1 MTRNAPLCL
10 LIIFAGLATPS
21 DCQEPQKGPAEKR
34 TVEVRVDPRVEL
46 VSIVFRLAGNPE
58 YSQGRV
64 KSYLKDIDTH
74 FQPVRQHEAIRC
86 AAGLRAKYGVSFDA
100 CMSIAVHMRT
110 GQGWGPRFPLEPR
123 PEGLDGRWREKSAET
138 FLADLSEF
146 VKESRFDRFLEE
158 HRELYET
165 TAKRMETLL
174 GEEAHLEWF
183 DQFFG
188 ARPEARF
195 AVIPALVNGGSC
207 YGPHVKCP
215 GGREEYYCILGV
227 WKTDWTGQPA
237 FDATMID
244 TIIHEFCHSYANA
257 IIDRHE
263 APLRAPGE
271 AIFAHVADA
280 MQRQA
285 YGAWKTMLYESL
297 VRASVVRYLD
307 RFEGR
312 AAAQREVGRQNQRG
326 FVWVEE
332 LSELLEE
339 YEQSRTDYPT
349 LDEFAPRIVEFFDRF
364 AKKFVA
370 EQAAAAA
377 SRPKVVSTTPESGDQ
392 EVDPALSRIRVEFD
406 RPMRDKSWSMCGWG
420 ESLPETTGQISY
432 DESRR
437 VWTAAVRLKADH
449 EYRFSLNSRMFH
461 GFKSADGV
469 PLEPVEVHFKT
480 KGPSPAQNR

>member
-10 LIIFAGLATPS
+10 SIIFAGLATLS

-110 GQGWGPRFPLEPR
+110 GQGWGPRFPLDPL
-123 PEGLDGRWREKSAET
+123 PDGLDGRWREKSAKT
-138 FLADLSEF
+138 FLADLGEF

-183 DQFFG
+183 DQFF
-188 ARPEARF
+188 
-195 AVIPALVNGGSC
+195 
-207 YGPHVKCP
+207 
-215 GGREEYYCILGV
+215 
-227 WKTDWTGQPA
+227 
-237 FDATMID
+237 
-244 TIIHEFCHSYANA
+244 
-257 IIDRHE
+257 
-263 APLRAPGE
+263 
-271 AIFAHVADA
+271 
-280 MQRQA
+280 
-285 YGAWKTMLYESL
+285 
-297 VRASVVRYLD
+297 
-307 RFEGR
+307 
-312 AAAQREVGRQNQRG
+312 
-326 FVWVEE
+326 
-332 LSELLEE
+332 
-339 YEQSRTDYPT
+339 
-349 LDEFAPRIVEFFDRF
+349 DRF
-364 AKKFVA
+364 AEKFVA
-370 EQAAAAA
+370 EQGAAAA
-377 SRPKVVSTTPESGDQ
+377 SRPKVVSMTPNSGDQ

-449 EYRFSLNSRMFH
+449 EYRFSLNSPMFH